1 MENEEII
8 DLDCSVN
15 MMWKFGRLYIDFDL
29 NGFFQRV
36 IKFDIV
42 VVNIC
47 LVLQFIVYSNGRSYR
62 FIRWRE
68 FLRIKLVVENRG
80 INCFKLYRYYYYLYM

>member
-8 DLDCSVN
+8 DLDCLVN

-42 VVNIC
+42 VIFVWFC
-47 LVLQFIVYSNGRSYR
+47 SSQCIVTEGVIGLLDGGS
-62 FIRWRE
+62 I
-68 FLRIKLVVENRG
+68 
-80 INCFKLYRYYYYLYM
+80 

>member
-8 DLDCSVN
+8 DLDCLVN

-42 VVNIC
+42 VIFVWFC
-47 LVLQFIVYSNGRSYR
+47 SLQCIVMEGVIGLLDGGS
-62 FIRWRE
+62 F
-68 FLRIKLVVENRG
+68 
-80 INCFKLYRYYYYLYM
+80 

>member
-42 VVNIC
+42 VIFVWFC
-47 LVLQFIVYSNGRSYR
+47 SLQCIVTEGVIGLLDGGS
-62 FIRWRE
+62 I
-68 FLRIKLVVENRG
+68 
-80 INCFKLYRYYYYLYM
+80 

>member
-29 NGFFQRV
+29 NRFF
-36 IKFDIV
+36 
-42 VVNIC
+42 
-47 LVLQFIVYSNGRSYR
+47 LEGY
-62 FIRWRE
+62 
-68 FLRIKLVVENRG
+68 
-80 INCFKLYRYYYYLYM
+80 